1 MGFRLSTIRSAS
13 QKLGGDSVKAP
24 MKFRV
29 WCNELCRR
37 TVHIIC
43 TMSADDHGLAV
54 PWLIPPV
61 IGLSPWDSVPIC
73 GQSMRELRW
82 TNWHKNRV
90 FSRYFSFALSIAFHE
105 RSVLIP
111 SLPTQNSHTE
121 HREASHLRR
130 KLDSRQRPEY
140 SLLRQHIQDG
150 LELHPAPKHTHNL
163 VAIEQAWGYYLS
175 IPEFVCVWKTCL

>member
-37 TVHIIC
+37 KIHIIC
-43 TMSADDHGLAV
+43 TMSADDQGLAV

-61 IGLSPWDSVPIC
+61 IGLSPWHSVPIC

-90 FSRYFSFALSIAFHE
+90 FSGYFSFALSIAFHE

-111 SLPTQNSHTE
+111 SLPTQTSAIQSIVRHRTYEESWIPDRDQSIHSFVNISRMVWSSTQHLNTHTTW
-121 HREASHLRR
+121 
-130 KLDSRQRPEY
+130 
-140 SLLRQHIQDG
+140 LL
-150 LELHPAPKHTHNL
+150 
-163 VAIEQAWGYYLS
+163 
-175 IPEFVCVWKTCL
+175 